1 MIIIIFHFCTYYIPI
16 PYSYLMN
23 KFIFSLATRSPQ
35 ITQKMPLNEVVQ
47 EQSMLC
53 EPLIPNAKTVKAMR
67 EARQRKTTKH
77 KTIADLMADL
87 HV

>member
-1 MIIIIFHFCTYYIPI
+1 
-16 PYSYLMN
+16 MN
-23 KFIFSLATRSPQ
+23 KFIFSISTRSHQ
-35 ITQKMPLNEVVQ
+35 ITTLMPLNEVVQ
-47 EQSMLC
+47 EQPMLC

-77 KTIADLMADL
+77 KTIADLMANL

>member
-1 MIIIIFHFCTYYIPI
+1 
-16 PYSYLMN
+16 MN
-23 KFIFSLATRSPQ
+23 KFIFSLATRSHQ
-35 ITQKMPLNEVVQ
+35 ITQLMPLNEVVQ
-47 EQSMLC
+47 EQPMLC

-77 KTIADLMADL
+77 KTIADLMANL

>member
-1 MIIIIFHFCTYYIPI
+1 
-16 PYSYLMN
+16 
-23 KFIFSLATRSPQ
+23 
-35 ITQKMPLNEVVQ
+35 MPLNEVVQ

>member
-1 MIIIIFHFCTYYIPI
+1 
-16 PYSYLMN
+16 MN
-23 KFIFSLATRSPQ
+23 KFIFSLATRSHQ
-35 ITQKMPLNEVVQ
+35 ITQLMPLKEVVQ
-47 EQSMLC
+47 EQPMLC

-77 KTIADLMADL
+77 KTIADLMANL

>member
-1 MIIIIFHFCTYYIPI
+1 
-16 PYSYLMN
+16 MN
-23 KFIFSLATRSPQ
+23 KFIFSLATRSHQ
-35 ITQKMPLNEVVQ
+35 ITQLMPLNEVVQ
-47 EQSMLC
+47 ERPMLC

-77 KTIADLMADL
+77 KTIADLMANL